1 MEHEELSMDNILG
14 TEEID
19 NLFTDVSEVESQQE
33 EETNSEE
40 QKENTTETINSN
52 DLFEQSESVGSGT
65 EDNKGTEDTESNQG
79 SKTSP
84 KNNFYSSIAKAL
96 KEDGVFPD
104 LDEETANGIKEAED
118 FAQVIEQHIQAK
130 FDERQKRIDDA
141 LNAGIEVSEIKKYE
155 NTIQYLDSI
164 QDASIS
170 DEGEAGENLR
180 KQLIYQDFVNRGY
193 SKERALREVQKSFNA
208 GSDIEDA
215 KEALQSN
222 KQFFAG
228 LYNKMVKDARA
239 EEEREIKER
248 KEQDA
253 KLKKS
258 ILEDNKVFGDLQID
272 KATRQKV
279 IDNISKPIYKNPET
293 GELLTAIQKYEREN
307 RTDFLKNVG
316 ILYTLTNGFKNLDSL
331 VKGKVNKEMKKGLR
345 ELENTLNNTAR
356 TSDGNLNF
364 MSGVGDSESIISKGW
379 KLDI

>member
-19 NLFTDVSEVESQQE
+19 NLFTDVSETESQ
-33 EETNSEE
+33 EETNTEE
-40 QKENTTETINSN
+40 QKENTTETIDSN

-65 EDNKGTEDTESNQG
+65 EDNKETEGTGSNQG

-164 QDASIS
+164 KDDSIS

-222 KQFFAG
+222 KQFFEG
-228 LYNKMVKDARA
+228 LYDKMIKDAKA
-239 EEEREIKER
+239 EEEREVKER

-316 ILYTLTNGFKNLDSL
+316 ILYTLTDGFKNLDSL